1 MLVYGSKRLSG
12 RMRTLPDLQ
21 KFNIKKPLMPHLLIT
36 DDDAAI
42 RELIAQIAGDEGYT
56 VAQAGDIRQ
65 ARIQIERQKP
75 DVVLLDMQLPDGDG
89 MEFWNSQALS
99 DSQVVFITAH
109 SSVDSAI
116 QALRCGAVDYLLKP
130 VSLRR
135 LQGVLREIKSLLQE
149 QPLPGATDWFAKMIG
164 HSRPMQLLCAHIEKV
179 APTRATV
186 LLVGESGTGKELAA
200 EAIHLASPR
209 HEKPFMPVNCGA
221 ISPNLIESEL
231 FGHEKG
237 SFTGA
242 DRLHKGYFERAS
254 GGTLFLDEITEMS
267 MELQVRLLRVLETG
281 RFMRV
286 GTHEEIAADVRV
298 VAATNRNPEQ
308 AVANG
313 TLRED
318 LYHRLSVFP
327 LELPPLRER
336 EGDILELANH
346 FLVQLNEEGKTHKR
360 FAPEALAAMESYSWP
375 GNIREL
381 RNYVYRSYILADT
394 LIKGD
399 FNTFELESHSAGWG
413 SEILVPV
420 GVPLADANKQLI
432 LATLKQC
439 GGVKKAAA
447 EMLGI
452 SLKTL
457 YNRLEEYGAATDV
470 DEHSSSSSFR

>member
-1 MLVYGSKRLSG
+1 
-12 RMRTLPDLQ
+12 
-21 KFNIKKPLMPHLLIT
+21 MPHLLII
-36 DDDAAI
+36 DDEPDT
-42 RELIAQIAGDEGYT
+42 RELIAEIAVEEGYT
-56 VAQAGDIRQ
+56 VAQAGDVRQ
-65 ARIQIERQKP
+65 ARIQVERHKP

-89 MEFWNSQALS
+89 MELWKRMALP
-99 DSQVVFITAH
+99 DCQVVFITGH
-109 SSVDSAI
+109 SSVESAI
-116 QALRCGAVDYLLKP
+116 EALRCGAADYLIKP
-130 VSLRR
+130 IALRR
-135 LQGVLREIKSLLQE
+135 LRGIFSELKTMAGSSRETGSQD
-149 QPLPGATDWFAKMIG
+149 AF
-164 HSRPMQLLCAHIEKV
+164 SRIVGTSPAIQLLCAHIEKV
-179 APTRATV
+179 APTLATV

-209 HEKPFMPVNCGA
+209 HDKPFMAVNCGA

-237 SFTGA
+237 AFTGA
-242 DRLHKGYFERAS
+242 DRQHKGYFERAD

-267 MELQVRLLRVLETG
+267 MDLQVRLLRVLETG

-286 GTHEEIAADVRV
+286 GTHEEIAANVRV

-308 AVANG
+308 AVAKG
-313 TLRED
+313 SLRED

-327 LELPPLRER
+327 LELPPLRDR
-336 EGDILELANH
+336 EDDILLIANH
-346 FLVQLNEEGKTHKR
+346 FLQALNQEYGTAKR
-360 FAPEALAAMESYSWP
+360 FSEDARKAMLAYPWP

-381 RNYVYRSYILADT
+381 RNYVYRSYILADD

-399 FNTFELESHSAGWG
+399 FNSFSLESHSVGWG
-413 SEILVPV
+413 SEITVPV
-420 GVPLADANKQLI
+420 GVPLADANRQLI

-457 YNRLEEYGAATDV
+457 YNRLEEYGALGDV
-470 DEHSSSSSFR
+470 DESSSSLR

>member
-1 MLVYGSKRLSG
+1 
-12 RMRTLPDLQ
+12 
-21 KFNIKKPLMPHLLIT
+21 MPHLLIT
-36 DDDAAI
+36 DDETAI
-42 RELIAQIAGDEGYT
+42 RELIAEIAGDVGYT
-56 VAQAGDIRQ
+56 VAHAGDIRQ

-75 DVVLLDMQLPDGDG
+75 DVMLLDMQLPDGNG
-89 MEFWNSQALS
+89 MEFWTDLGLS
-99 DSQVVFITAH
+99 DTQVVFMTGY
-109 SSVDSAI
+109 STVDSAI

-135 LQGVLREIKSLLQE
+135 LRGILDELKSMLQKH
-149 QPLPGATDWFAKMIG
+149 PVPGSTDCFAKMMG
-164 HSRPMQLLCAHIEKV
+164 QSRAMQLLCAHIEKV
-179 APTRATV
+179 APTQATV

-209 HEKPFMPVNCGA
+209 HAKPFMPVNCGA

-242 DRLHKGYFERAS
+242 DRQHKGYFERAG
-254 GGTLFLDEITEMS
+254 GGTIFLDEITEMS

-286 GTHEEIAADVRV
+286 GAHDEIAADVRV

-327 LELPPLRER
+327 LELPPLRDR
-336 EGDILELANH
+336 DDDILLLADY
-346 FLVQLNEEGKTHKR
+346 FLRKLNEEGKTQKT
-360 FAPEALAAMESYSWP
+360 FAPEALKAMSEYSWP

-381 RNYVYRSYILADT
+381 RNYVYRSYILADSV
-394 LIKGD
+394 IKGD
-399 FNTFELESHSAGWG
+399 FNSFELESHSAGWG

-457 YNRLEEYGAATDV
+457 YNRLEEYGAAGEI
-470 DEHSSSSSFR
+470 DESSSFR

>member
-1 MLVYGSKRLSG
+1 LGSADWGNSLKSL
-12 RMRTLPDLQ
+12 
-21 KFNIKKPLMPHLLIT
+21 FYMPHLLIV
-36 DDDAAI
+36 DDEPAI
-42 RELIAQIAGDEGYT
+42 CELIAEVAVEDGYT

-65 ARIQIERQKP
+65 ARIHIERQKP
-75 DVVLLDMQLPDGDG
+75 DVVLLDVQLPDGDG
-89 MEFWNSQALS
+89 MEFWQGLTLPET
-99 DSQVVFITAH
+99 QVVFITGY

-116 QALRCGAVDYLLKP
+116 AALRCGAVDYLLKP

-135 LQGVLREIKSLLQE
+135 LRGVLGEVKLLLQ
-149 QPLPGATDWFAKMIG
+149 QHPAPGASDCFAKMVG
-164 HSRPMQLLCAHIEKV
+164 KSRAMQLLCAHIEKV
-179 APTRATV
+179 APTQATV

-209 HEKPFMPVNCGA
+209 HQKPFLPVNCGA

-242 DRLHKGYFERAS
+242 DRQHKGYFERAR

-286 GTHEEIAADVRV
+286 GTHEEIVADVRV
-298 VAATNRNPEQ
+298 IAATNRNPEQ
-308 AVANG
+308 AVADG

-327 LELPPLRER
+327 LELPPLRDR
-336 EGDILELANH
+336 EDDIILLAES
-346 FLVQLNEEGKTHKR
+346 FLQKLNQENGTAKT
-360 FAPEALAAMESYSWP
+360 FAPEAVQAMKEYSWP

-381 RNYVYRSYILADT
+381 RNYVYRSYILADEV
-394 LIKGD
+394 IKGD
-399 FNTFELESHSAGWG
+399 FNSFELHGHSAGWG
-413 SEILVPV
+413 VEILVPV
-420 GVPLADANKQLI
+420 GVPLADANRQLI

-457 YNRLEEYGAATDV
+457 YNRLEEYGAGGDV
-470 DEHSSSSSFR
+470 DESSSGLR

>member
-1 MLVYGSKRLSG
+1 
-12 RMRTLPDLQ
+12 
-21 KFNIKKPLMPHLLIT
+21 MPHLLIT
-36 DDDAAI
+36 DDESAT
-42 RELIAQIAGDEGYT
+42 RELIAEVAADVGYT
-56 VAQAGDIRQ
+56 VAQAGDVRQ

-75 DVVLLDMQLPDGDG
+75 DVMLLDMQLPDGDG
-89 MEFWNSQALS
+89 IELWKRLELTGCH
-99 DSQVVFITAH
+99 VVFMTGH
-109 SSVDSAI
+109 SSVESAI
-116 QALRCGAVDYLLKP
+116 EALRCGAVDYLLKP
-130 VSLRR
+130 VPLRR
-135 LQGVLREIKSLLQE
+135 LRGILAELVNAAPGGADEPAAQDAFSRIVGKS
-149 QPLPGATDWFAKMIG
+149 PAI
-164 HSRPMQLLCAHIEKV
+164 QLLCAHIEKV
-179 APTRATV
+179 APTQATV

-200 EAIHLASPR
+200 EAIHLASR
-209 HEKPFMPVNCGA
+209 RRDKPFMAVNCGA

-237 SFTGA
+237 AFTGA
-242 DRLHKGYFERAS
+242 DRQHKGYFERAH

-286 GTHEEIAADVRV
+286 GAHDEIAADVRV

-308 AVANG
+308 AVAKG

-327 LELPPLRER
+327 LELPPLRAR
-336 EGDILELANH
+336 EGDILLIAEH
-346 FLVQLNEEGKTHKR
+346 FLQALNREYGTVKR
-360 FAPEALAAMESYSWP
+360 FSEEAQQAMLAYHWP

-381 RNYVYRSYILADT
+381 RNYVYRSYILADDV
-394 LIKGD
+394 IKGD
-399 FNTFELESHSAGWG
+399 FNAFSLDSHSAGWG
-413 SEILVPV
+413 SEITVPV
-420 GVPLADANKQLI
+420 GVPLADANRQLI

-457 YNRLEEYGAATDV
+457 YNRLEEYGALNEV
-470 DEHSSSSSFR
+470 DESSSSLR

>member
-1 MLVYGSKRLSG
+1 
-12 RMRTLPDLQ
+12 
-21 KFNIKKPLMPHLLIT
+21 MPHLLIT
-36 DDDAAI
+36 DDESAT
-42 RELIAQIAGDEGYT
+42 RELIAEVAADVGYT
-56 VAQAGDIRQ
+56 VAQAGDVRQ

-75 DVVLLDMQLPDGDG
+75 DVMLLDMQLPDGDG
-89 MEFWNSQALS
+89 IELWKRLELTGCH
-99 DSQVVFITAH
+99 VVFMTGH
-109 SSVDSAI
+109 SSVESAI
-116 QALRCGAVDYLLKP
+116 EALRCGAVDYLLKP
-130 VSLRR
+130 VPLRR
-135 LQGVLREIKSLLQE
+135 LRGILAELMNAAPGGADEPAAQDAFSRIVGKS
-149 QPLPGATDWFAKMIG
+149 PAI
-164 HSRPMQLLCAHIEKV
+164 QLLCAHIEKV
-179 APTRATV
+179 APTQATV

-200 EAIHLASPR
+200 EAIHLASR
-209 HEKPFMPVNCGA
+209 RRDKPFMAVNCGA

-237 SFTGA
+237 AFTGA
-242 DRLHKGYFERAS
+242 DRQHKGYFERAH

-286 GTHEEIAADVRV
+286 GAHDEIAADVRV

-308 AVANG
+308 AVAKG

-327 LELPPLRER
+327 LELPPLRAR
-336 EGDILELANH
+336 EGDILLIAEH
-346 FLVQLNEEGKTHKR
+346 FLQALNREYGTVKR
-360 FAPEALAAMESYSWP
+360 FSEEAQQAMLAYHWP

-381 RNYVYRSYILADT
+381 RNYVYRSYILADDV
-394 LIKGD
+394 IKGD
-399 FNTFELESHSAGWG
+399 FNAFSLDSHSAGWG
-413 SEILVPV
+413 SEITVPV
-420 GVPLADANKQLI
+420 GVPLADANRQLI

-457 YNRLEEYGAATDV
+457 YNRLEEYGALNEV
-470 DEHSSSSSFR
+470 DESSSSLR

>member
-1 MLVYGSKRLSG
+1 MS
-12 RMRTLPDLQ
+12 
-21 KFNIKKPLMPHLLIT
+21 HLLIV
-36 DDDAAI
+36 DDDNAV
-42 RELIAQIAGDEGYT
+42 RELIVDIATEEGYT
-56 VAQAGDIRQ
+56 TAQAGSVRQ

-75 DVVLLDMQLPDGDG
+75 DVVLLDMNLPDGDG
-89 MEFWNSQALS
+89 MAFWRTVEQPGTR
-99 DSQVVFITAH
+99 VVFITGY

-116 QALRCGAVDYLLKP
+116 EALRCGAIDYLLKP

-135 LQGVLREIKSLLQE
+135 LRGILEELRHVT
-149 QPLPGATDWFAKMIG
+149 PGRDAVGASDCFAKMIG
-164 HSRPMQLLCAHIEKV
+164 SSRAMQLLCAHIEKV
-179 APTRATV
+179 APTQATV

-209 HEKPFMPVNCGA
+209 SEGPFIAINCGA

-242 DRLHKGYFERAS
+242 DRQHKGYFERAR
-254 GGTLFLDEITEMS
+254 GGTIFLDEITEMS

-286 GTHEEIAADVRV
+286 GTHEETVADVRV

-308 AVANG
+308 AVAAGN
-313 TLRED
+313 LRED

-336 EGDILELANH
+336 DDDVVLLAEH
-346 FLVQLNEEGKTHKR
+346 FLGQLNREHQTAKT
-360 FAPEALAAMESYSWP
+360 FAPATLAAMKKHAWP

-381 RNYVYRSYILADT
+381 RNYVYRSYILSDNVIEGEFSA
-394 LIKGD
+394 
-399 FNTFELESHSAGWG
+399 FELSMHTTNGPSDVM
-413 SEILVPV
+413 VPV
-420 GVPLADANKQLI
+420 GSSLAEANRQLI

-447 EMLGI
+447 RMLGI

-457 YNRLEEYGAATDV
+457 YNRLEEYGESTDT
-470 DEHSSSSSFR
+470 DESDFR

>member
-1 MLVYGSKRLSG
+1 
-12 RMRTLPDLQ
+12 
-21 KFNIKKPLMPHLLIT
+21 MPHLLIT
-36 DDDAAI
+36 DDEPAI
-42 RELIAQIAGDEGYT
+42 RELIADIAVDEGYT
-56 VAQAGDIRQ
+56 VAHAADIRQ

-89 MEFWNSQALS
+89 MQFWTDLALP
-99 DSQVVFITAH
+99 DTQVVFITGY
-109 SSVDSAI
+109 STVDSAI

-135 LQGVLREIKSLLQE
+135 LRGVLSELKSMLQ
-149 QPLPGATDWFAKMIG
+149 QHPLPGSSNCFAKMVG
-164 HSRPMQLLCAHIEKV
+164 KSRAVQLLCAHIEKV
-179 APTRATV
+179 APTQATV

-209 HEKPFMPVNCGA
+209 HEKPFMPINCGA

-242 DRLHKGYFERAS
+242 DRQHKGYFERAR

-286 GTHEEIAADVRV
+286 GTHEEIVADVRV
-298 VAATNRNPEQ
+298 IAATNRNPEQ
-308 AVANG
+308 AVSNG

-336 EGDILELANH
+336 EEDIILLAEH
-346 FLVQLNEEGKTHKR
+346 FLQKLNEEGRTAKT
-360 FAPEALAAMESYSWP
+360 FAPEALKAMREYSWP

-381 RNYVYRSYILADT
+381 RNYVYRSYILADDVIT
-394 LIKGD
+394 GD
-399 FNTFELESHSAGWG
+399 FNTFELQAHSGGWG
-413 SEILVPV
+413 TEILVPV
-420 GVPLADANKQLI
+420 GVPLADANRQLI

-457 YNRLEEYGAATDV
+457 YNRLEEYGAAGDI
-470 DEHSSSSSFR
+470 DESSSSLR

>member
-1 MLVYGSKRLSG
+1 
-12 RMRTLPDLQ
+12 
-21 KFNIKKPLMPHLLIT
+21 MPHLLIT
-36 DDDAAI
+36 DDEPDI
-42 RELIAQIAGDEGYT
+42 RELIAEIAVEEGYT
-56 VAQAGDIRQ
+56 VAQAGDVRQ
-65 ARIQIERQKP
+65 ARIQIERHKP
-75 DVVLLDMQLPDGDG
+75 DVMLMDMQLPDGDG
-89 MEFWNSQALS
+89 IELWKRLALS
-99 DSQVVFITAH
+99 GCQVVFITGQA
-109 SSVDSAI
+109 SVESAI
-116 QALRCGAVDYLLKP
+116 EALRCGAVDYLTKP
-130 VSLRR
+130 ITLRR
-135 LQGVLREIKSLLQE
+135 LRGILSELKTMS
-149 QPLPGATDWFAKMIG
+149 PGAAGPSDAGSQDAFARIVG
-164 HSRPMQLLCAHIEKV
+164 TSPAIQLLCAHIEKV
-179 APTRATV
+179 APTQATV

-200 EAIHLASPR
+200 EAIHLASSR
-209 HEKPFMPVNCGA
+209 HKQPFMAVNCGA

-242 DRLHKGYFERAS
+242 DRQHKGYFERAD

-286 GTHEEIAADVRV
+286 GTHEEIAANVRV

-308 AVANG
+308 AVAKG

-327 LELPPLRER
+327 LVLPPLRER
-336 EGDILELANH
+336 GDDILLLANY
-346 FLVQLNEEGKTHKR
+346 FLNGLNQEYGTAKR
-360 FAPEALAAMESYSWP
+360 FSDDACQAMLAYAWH

-381 RNYVYRSYILADT
+381 RNYVYRSYILADEV
-394 LIKGD
+394 IKGD
-399 FNTFELESHSAGWG
+399 FNSFSLDSHSAGWG
-413 SEILVPV
+413 TEITVPV
-420 GVPLADANKQLI
+420 GVPLADANRQLI

-457 YNRLEEYGAATDV
+457 YNRLDEYGALGDV
-470 DEHSSSSSFR
+470 DESSSRLR

>member
-1 MLVYGSKRLSG
+1 
-12 RMRTLPDLQ
+12 
-21 KFNIKKPLMPHLLIT
+21 MPHLLIT
-36 DDDAAI
+36 DDESAT
-42 RELIAQIAGDEGYT
+42 RELIAEVAADVGYT
-56 VAQAGDIRQ
+56 VAQAGDVRQ

-75 DVVLLDMQLPDGDG
+75 DVMLLDMQLPDGDG
-89 MEFWNSQALS
+89 IELWKRLELTGCH
-99 DSQVVFITAH
+99 VVFMTGH
-109 SSVDSAI
+109 SSVESAI
-116 QALRCGAVDYLLKP
+116 EALRCGAVDYLLKP
-130 VSLRR
+130 VPLRR
-135 LQGVLREIKSLLQE
+135 LRGILAELMNAAPGGADEPAAQDAFSRIVGKS
-149 QPLPGATDWFAKMIG
+149 PAI
-164 HSRPMQLLCAHIEKV
+164 QLLCAHIEKV
-179 APTRATV
+179 APTQATV

-200 EAIHLASPR
+200 EAIHLASR
-209 HEKPFMPVNCGA
+209 RRDKPFMAVNCGA

-237 SFTGA
+237 AFTGA
-242 DRLHKGYFERAS
+242 DRQHKGYFERAH

-286 GTHEEIAADVRV
+286 GAHDEIAADVRV

-308 AVANG
+308 AVAKG

-327 LELPPLRER
+327 LELPPLRAR
-336 EGDILELANH
+336 EGDILLIAEH
-346 FLVQLNEEGKTHKR
+346 FLQALNREYGTVKR
-360 FAPEALAAMESYSWP
+360 FSEEAQQAILAYHWP

-381 RNYVYRSYILADT
+381 RNYVYRSYILADDV
-394 LIKGD
+394 IKGD
-399 FNTFELESHSAGWG
+399 FNAFSLDSHSAGWG
-413 SEILVPV
+413 SEITVPV
-420 GVPLADANKQLI
+420 GVPLADANRQLI

-457 YNRLEEYGAATDV
+457 YNRLEEYGALNEV
-470 DEHSSSSSFR
+470 DESSSSLR

>member
-1 MLVYGSKRLSG
+1 
-12 RMRTLPDLQ
+12 
-21 KFNIKKPLMPHLLIT
+21 MPHLLIV
-36 DDDAAI
+36 DDEPAI
-42 RELIAQIAGDEGYT
+42 CELIAEVAVEDGYT
-56 VAQAGDIRQ
+56 VAKAGDIRQ

-75 DVVLLDMQLPDGDG
+75 DVVLLDVQLPDGDG
-89 MEFWNSQALS
+89 MEFWQGL
-99 DSQVVFITAH
+99 DLTGTQVVFITGY

-116 QALRCGAVDYLLKP
+116 AALRCGAVDYLLKP

-135 LQGVLREIKSLLQE
+135 LRGVLSELKLMLQ
-149 QPLPGATDWFAKMIG
+149 QHPLPGASDCFAKMIG
-164 HSRPMQLLCAHIEKV
+164 KSRAMQLLCAHIEKV
-179 APTRATV
+179 APTQATV

-209 HEKPFMPVNCGA
+209 HQKPFLPVNCGA

-242 DRLHKGYFERAS
+242 DRQHKGYFERAR

-286 GTHEEIAADVRV
+286 GTHEEIVADVRV
-298 VAATNRNPEQ
+298 IAATNRNPEQ
-308 AVANG
+308 AVADG

-327 LELPPLRER
+327 LELPPLRDR
-336 EGDILELANH
+336 EDDIILLADS
-346 FLVQLNEEGKTHKR
+346 FLQKLNQENGTAKT
-360 FAPEALAAMESYSWP
+360 FAPEAVKAMRDYSWP

-381 RNYVYRSYILADT
+381 RNYVYRSYILADEV
-394 LIKGD
+394 IKGD
-399 FNTFELESHSAGWG
+399 FNAFELHGHSAGWG
-413 SEILVPV
+413 FEILVPV
-420 GVPLADANKQLI
+420 GVPLADANRQLI

-457 YNRLEEYGAATDV
+457 YNRLEEYGAAGDV
-470 DEHSSSSSFR
+470 DEPSSGLR

>member
-1 MLVYGSKRLSG
+1 
-12 RMRTLPDLQ
+12 
-21 KFNIKKPLMPHLLIT
+21 MPHLLIT
-36 DDDAAI
+36 DDESAT
-42 RELIAQIAGDEGYT
+42 RELIAEVAADVGYT
-56 VAQAGDIRQ
+56 VSQAGDIRQ

-75 DVVLLDMQLPDGDG
+75 DVILMDMQLPDGDG
-89 MEFWNSQALS
+89 MELWKKLELS
-99 DSQVVFITAH
+99 GCHVVFMTGH
-109 SSVDSAI
+109 SSVESAI
-116 QALRCGAVDYLLKP
+116 EALRCGAVDYLLKP
-130 VSLRR
+130 VPLRR
-135 LQGVLREIKSLLQE
+135 LRGILEELKRAAPGGDEEPGTEDAFSRIVGKS
-149 QPLPGATDWFAKMIG
+149 PAI
-164 HSRPMQLLCAHIEKV
+164 QLLCAHIEKV
-179 APTRATV
+179 APTQATV

-200 EAIHLASPR
+200 QAIHLASR
-209 HEKPFMPVNCGA
+209 RRDKPFMAVNCGA

-237 SFTGA
+237 AFTGA
-242 DRLHKGYFERAS
+242 DRQHKGYFERAH

-286 GTHEEIAADVRV
+286 GAHDEIAADVRV

-308 AVANG
+308 AVAKG

-327 LELPPLRER
+327 LELPPLRMR
-336 EGDILELANH
+336 EGDILMIAEH
-346 FLVQLNEEGKTHKR
+346 FLDALNREYGTTKR
-360 FAPEALAAMESYSWP
+360 FSEEAQQAMLAYHWP

-381 RNYVYRSYILADT
+381 RNYVYRSFILADDV
-394 LIKGD
+394 ISGD
-399 FNTFELESHSAGWG
+399 FNAFSLDSHSAGWG
-413 SEILVPV
+413 SEITVPV
-420 GVPLADANKQLI
+420 GVPLADANRQLI

-457 YNRLEEYGAATDV
+457 YNRLEEYGALGDV
-470 DEHSSSSSFR
+470 DESSSSLR

>member
-1 MLVYGSKRLSG
+1 
-12 RMRTLPDLQ
+12 
-21 KFNIKKPLMPHLLIT
+21 MPHLLIV
-36 DDDAAI
+36 DDDAAV
-42 RELIAQIAGDEGYT
+42 RELVAEIAAEDGYT
-56 VAQAGDIRQ
+56 VAQAGDVRQ
-65 ARIQIERQKP
+65 ARIQVDRQKP
-75 DVVLLDMQLPDGDG
+75 DVMLLDMQLPDGNGID
-89 MEFWNSQALS
+89 FWKMTNLPGT
-99 DSQVVFITAH
+99 QVVFMTGH

-116 QALRCGAVDYLLKP
+116 EALRCGAVDYLLKP

-135 LQGVLREIKSLLQE
+135 LRGVLKELETMMVDR
-149 QPLPGATDWFAKMIG
+149 PLPGAVDCFSRMIG
-164 HSRPMQLLCAHIEKV
+164 HSRAIQLLCAHIEKV

-209 HEKPFMPVNCGA
+209 HQQPFMPINCGA
-221 ISPNLIESEL
+221 IASNLIESEL

-242 DRLHKGYFERAS
+242 DRQHKGYFERAR

-286 GTHEEIAADVRV
+286 GSHEEITADVRV
-298 VAATNRNPEQ
+298 IAATNRNPEQ
-308 AVANG
+308 AVSSG
-313 TLRED
+313 VLRED

-336 EGDILELANH
+336 EDDVLLLAGY
-346 FLVQLNEEGKTHKR
+346 FLDQLNAEGGTVKT
-360 FAPEALAAMESYSWP
+360 FAPESLKAMQEYSWP

-381 RNYVYRSYILADT
+381 RNYVYRSYILADEVIT
-394 LIKGD
+394 GD
-399 FNTFELESHSAGWG
+399 FNSFELEGHSAGWG

-420 GVPLADANKQLI
+420 GVPLADANRQLI

-457 YNRLEEYGAATDV
+457 YNRLDEYGAAGETDQPA
-470 DEHSSSSSFR
+470 SR

>member
-1 MLVYGSKRLSG
+1 
-12 RMRTLPDLQ
+12 
-21 KFNIKKPLMPHLLIT
+21 MPHLLVV
-36 DDDAAI
+36 DDEADT
-42 RELIAQIAGDEGYT
+42 RELIAEIACDEGYD
-56 VAQAGDIRQ
+56 VEQAGSVKQ
-65 ARIQIERQKP
+65 ARILIERQKP
-75 DVVLLDMQLPDGDG
+75 DVVLLDMQLPDGNG
-89 MEFWNSQALS
+89 MELWVDLALP
-99 DSQVVFITAH
+99 DTQVVFITGH
-109 SSVDSAI
+109 STVDSAI
-116 QALRCGAVDYLLKP
+116 QALRCGAVDYLQKP
-130 VSLRR
+130 ISLRR
-135 LQGVLREIKSLLQE
+135 LRGILIELKSMLQTQT
-149 QPLPGATDWFAKMIG
+149 QPIPGSTDCFAKMVGKSPAI
-164 HSRPMQLLCAHIEKV
+164 QLLCAHIEKV
-179 APTRATV
+179 APTQATV

-209 HEKPFMPVNCGA
+209 HRKPFMPVNCGA

-242 DRLHKGYFERAS
+242 DRQHKGFFERAS

-286 GTHEEIAADVRV
+286 GTHEEIKANVRV
-298 VAATNRNPEQ
+298 IAATNRNPEQ

-336 EGDILELANH
+336 EDDVILLAEY
-346 FLVQLNEEGKTHKR
+346 FLQSLNQEAGTQKR
-360 FAPEALAAMESYSWP
+360 FTPEALEAMRKYSWP

-381 RNYVYRSYILADT
+381 RNFVYRSYILADQ

-399 FNTFELESHSAGWG
+399 FNTFGLEPQPAPQGT
-413 SEILVPV
+413 EILVPV
-420 GVPLADANKQLI
+420 GVPLADANRQLI
-432 LATLKQC
+432 LATLRQC
-439 GGVKKAAA
+439 GGVKKLAA

-452 SLKTL
+452 SVKTL
-457 YNRLEEYGAATDV
+457 YNRLEEYGETAEL
-470 DEHSSSSSFR
+470 DESR

>member
-1 MLVYGSKRLSG
+1 
-12 RMRTLPDLQ
+12 
-21 KFNIKKPLMPHLLIT
+21 MPHLLIT
-36 DDDAAI
+36 DDESAT
-42 RELIAQIAGDEGYT
+42 RELIAEVAADVGYT
-56 VAQAGDIRQ
+56 VAQAGDVRQ

-75 DVVLLDMQLPDGDG
+75 DVMLLDMQLPDGDG
-89 MEFWNSQALS
+89 IELWKRLELTGCH
-99 DSQVVFITAH
+99 VVFMTGH
-109 SSVDSAI
+109 SSVESAI
-116 QALRCGAVDYLLKP
+116 EALRCGAVDYLLKP
-130 VSLRR
+130 VPLRR
-135 LQGVLREIKSLLQE
+135 LRGILAELMNAAPGGADEPAAQDAFSRIVGKS
-149 QPLPGATDWFAKMIG
+149 PAI
-164 HSRPMQLLCAHIEKV
+164 QLLCAHIEKV
-179 APTRATV
+179 APTQATV

-200 EAIHLASPR
+200 EAIHLASR
-209 HEKPFMPVNCGA
+209 RRDKPFMAVNCGA

-237 SFTGA
+237 AFTGA
-242 DRLHKGYFERAS
+242 DRQHKGYFERAH

-286 GTHEEIAADVRV
+286 GAHDEIAADVRV

-308 AVANG
+308 AVAKG

-327 LELPPLRER
+327 LELPPLRAR
-336 EGDILELANH
+336 EGDILLIAAH
-346 FLVQLNEEGKTHKR
+346 FLQALNHEYGTVKR
-360 FAPEALAAMESYSWP
+360 FSEEAQQAMLAYHWP

-381 RNYVYRSYILADT
+381 RNYVYRSYILADDV
-394 LIKGD
+394 IKGD
-399 FNTFELESHSAGWG
+399 FNAFSLDSHSAGWG
-413 SEILVPV
+413 SEITVPV
-420 GVPLADANKQLI
+420 GVPLADANRQLI

-457 YNRLEEYGAATDV
+457 YNRLEEYGALNEV
-470 DEHSSSSSFR
+470 DESSSSLR

>member
-1 MLVYGSKRLSG
+1 
-12 RMRTLPDLQ
+12 
-21 KFNIKKPLMPHLLIT
+21 MPHLLIT
-36 DDDAAI
+36 DDEPAT
-42 RELIAQIAGDEGYT
+42 RELIAEIAADEGYT
-56 VAQAGDIRQ
+56 VAQAQDVRQ

-75 DVVLLDMQLPDGDG
+75 DVMLLDMQLPDGNG
-89 MEFWNSQALS
+89 IELWKRLALT
-99 DSQVVFITAH
+99 DCQVVFITGH

-116 QALRCGAVDYLLKP
+116 EALRCGAVDYLTKP

-135 LQGVLREIKSLLQE
+135 LRGILGELKTMQPRAQQAAAGSGSDAFARIVGKS
-149 QPLPGATDWFAKMIG
+149 PAI
-164 HSRPMQLLCAHIEKV
+164 QLLCAHIEKV
-179 APTRATV
+179 APTQATV

-209 HEKPFMPVNCGA
+209 HQKPFMAVNCGA

-242 DRLHKGYFERAS
+242 DRQHKGYFERAD

-286 GTHEEIAADVRV
+286 GTHQEITTNVRV

-308 AVANG
+308 AVAKG

-327 LELPPLRER
+327 LVLPPLRER
-336 EGDILELANH
+336 DDDILLIADH
-346 FLVQLNEEGKTHKR
+346 FLQSLNQEYGTSKR
-360 FAPEALAAMESYSWP
+360 FSDDACEAMLSYAWP

-381 RNYVYRSYILADT
+381 RNYVYRSYILADD

-399 FNTFELESHSAGWG
+399 FNSFSMDSHSVGWG
-413 SEILVPV
+413 TEITVPV
-420 GVPLADANKQLI
+420 GVPLADANRQLI

-457 YNRLEEYGAATDV
+457 YNRLEEYGALNDV
-470 DEHSSSSSFR
+470 DESSSSLR